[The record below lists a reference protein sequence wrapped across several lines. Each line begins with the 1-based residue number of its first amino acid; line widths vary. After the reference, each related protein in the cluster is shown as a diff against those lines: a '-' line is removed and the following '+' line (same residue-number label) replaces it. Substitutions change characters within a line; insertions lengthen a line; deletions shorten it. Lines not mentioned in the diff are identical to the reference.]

1 MFPYWA
7 LTAAHRLSVFPISSK
22 SFLEELMLNY
32 RCLVLDHDDTVVRSE
47 ETVNYPSFL
56 EALKVLRPGRT
67 ITREEFTRWCFSPG
81 FSALCSDYIGLTPEE
96 IDVQYDMWRSYVAT
110 HIPPPYDGLRPI
122 LTRWKQEGGLLCVSS
137 HSARENILRDYR
149 LHFGLEPDQIFDWD
163 LGEDRRKPSPYA
175 LQEIMRLYDLRP
187 DELLMVDD
195 LKPGYDMAHAC
206 GVPFA
211 CAGWSHDD
219 PEIRAFLRRF
229 SDFYLETV
237 QALEP
242 LLFGA

>member
-1 MFPYWA
+1 
-7 LTAAHRLSVFPISSK
+7 
-22 SFLEELMLNY
+22 MLNY

-149 LHFGLEPDQIFDWD
+149 LHFDLEPDQIFDWD

-195 LKPGYDMAHAC
+195 LKPGFDMARA
-206 GVPFA
+206 
-211 CAGWSHDD
+211 AGCDFIAALWGY
-219 PEIRAFLRRF
+219 PNGALRQMIAEGAQGGRM
-229 SDFYLETV
+229 LETPAELY
-237 QALEP
+237 QAL
-242 LLFGA
+242 FGKK

>member
-1 MFPYWA
+1 
-7 LTAAHRLSVFPISSK
+7 
-22 SFLEELMLNY
+22 MLNY

-237 QALEP
+237 QSLES

>member
-1 MFPYWA
+1 
-7 LTAAHRLSVFPISSK
+7 
-22 SFLEELMLNY
+22 MLNY

-81 FSALCSDYIGLTPEE
+81 FFALCSDYIGLTPEE

-122 LTRWKQEGGLLCVSS
+122 LTRWKQESGLLCVSS

-149 LHFGLEPDQIFDWD
+149 LHFDLEPDQIFDWD

-237 QALEP
+237 QELEP

>member
-1 MFPYWA
+1 
-7 LTAAHRLSVFPISSK
+7 
-22 SFLEELMLNY
+22 MLNY

-122 LTRWKQEGGLLCVSS
+122 LTRWKQGGGLLCVSS

-149 LHFGLEPDQIFDWD
+149 LHFDLEPDQIFDWD

-175 LQEIMRLYDLRP
+175 LQEIMRLYGLRP

>member
-1 MFPYWA
+1 
-7 LTAAHRLSVFPISSK
+7 
-22 SFLEELMLNY
+22 MLNY
-32 RCLVLDHDDTVVRSE
+32 RCLGLDHDDTGVRSE

-237 QALEP
+237 QALES

>member
-1 MFPYWA
+1 
-7 LTAAHRLSVFPISSK
+7 
-22 SFLEELMLNY
+22 MLNY

-67 ITREEFTRWCFSPG
+67 ITREEFTHWCFSPG

-149 LHFGLEPDQIFDWD
+149 LHFDLEPDQIFDWD

-175 LQEIMRLYDLRP
+175 LQEIMRLYDLRSE
-187 DELLMVDD
+187 ELLMVDD

-206 GVPFA
+206 GRAVRLRGLVARRPR
-211 CAGWSHDD
+211 D
-219 PEIRAFLRRF
+219 PRF
-229 SDFYLETV
+229 S
-237 QALEP
+237 AP
-242 LLFGA
+242 LQRFLSRDRAGARAAPVWCLTNMI

>member
-1 MFPYWA
+1 
-7 LTAAHRLSVFPISSK
+7 
-22 SFLEELMLNY
+22 MLNY

-149 LHFGLEPDQIFDWD
+149 LHFDLEPDQIFDWD

-211 CAGWSHDD
+211 CVGWSHDD

-237 QALEP
+237 QALES

>member
-1 MFPYWA
+1 
-7 LTAAHRLSVFPISSK
+7 
-22 SFLEELMLNY
+22 MLNY

-67 ITREEFTRWCFSPG
+67 ITREKFTRWCFSPG

>member
-1 MFPYWA
+1 
-7 LTAAHRLSVFPISSK
+7 
-22 SFLEELMLNY
+22 MLNY

-229 SDFYLETV
+229 SDFSLETV
-237 QALEP
+237 QELEP

>member
-1 MFPYWA
+1 
-7 LTAAHRLSVFPISSK
+7 
-22 SFLEELMLNY
+22 MLNY

-137 HSARENILRDYR
+137 HSARESILRDYR
-149 LHFGLEPDQIFDWD
+149 LHFDLEPDQIFDWD
-163 LGEDRRKPSPYA
+163 LGEGRRKPSPYA
-175 LQEIMRLYDLRP
+175 LQEIMRLYGLRP

-211 CAGWSHDD
+211 CAGWSHAD

>member
-1 MFPYWA
+1 
-7 LTAAHRLSVFPISSK
+7 
-22 SFLEELMLNY
+22 MLNY

-219 PEIRAFLRRF
+219 PEIRAFCAASAIFISRPCRSSSRCCLVLDKYDIIENNRK
-229 SDFYLETV
+229 
-237 QALEP
+237 A
-242 LLFGA
+242 G

>member
-1 MFPYWA
+1 
-7 LTAAHRLSVFPISSK
+7 
-22 SFLEELMLNY
+22 MLNY

-96 IDVQYDMWRSYVAT
+96 IDVQYDMWRSYAAT

-122 LTRWKQEGGLLCVSS
+122 PTRWKQEGGLLCVSS

-195 LKPGYDMAHAC
+195 LEPGYDMAHAC

-237 QALEP
+237 QELEP

>member
-1 MFPYWA
+1 
-7 LTAAHRLSVFPISSK
+7 
-22 SFLEELMLNY
+22 MLNY

-96 IDVQYDMWRSYVAT
+96 IDMQYDMWRSYVAT
-110 HIPPPYDGLRPI
+110 HILPPYDGLRPI
-122 LTRWKQEGGLLCVSS
+122 LMRWKQEGGLLCVSS

-149 LHFGLEPDQIFDWD
+149 LHFDLEPDQIFDWD

-237 QALEP
+237 QALES

>member
-1 MFPYWA
+1 
-7 LTAAHRLSVFPISSK
+7 
-22 SFLEELMLNY
+22 MLNY

-195 LKPGYDMAHAC
+195 LKPGFDMARA
-206 GVPFA
+206 
-211 CAGWSHDD
+211 AGCDFIAALWGY
-219 PEIRAFLRRF
+219 PNGALRQMIAEGAQGGRM
-229 SDFYLETV
+229 LETPAELY
-237 QALEP
+237 QAL
-242 LLFGA
+242 FGEEMKER

>member
-1 MFPYWA
+1 
-7 LTAAHRLSVFPISSK
+7 
-22 SFLEELMLNY
+22 MLNY

-110 HIPPPYDGLRPI
+110 HIPPPDDGLRPI

-137 HSARENILRDYR
+137 PSARENILRDYR

-211 CAGWSHDD
+211 CAGWSHDV

-237 QALEP
+237 QALES

>member
-1 MFPYWA
+1 
-7 LTAAHRLSVFPISSK
+7 
-22 SFLEELMLNY
+22 MLNY

-149 LHFGLEPDQIFDWD
+149 LHFDLEPDQIFDWD

-195 LKPGYDMAHAC
+195 LKPGYDMALSC
-206 GVPFA
+206 GVDFA
-211 CAGWSHDD
+211 AVGWANDIKSIEDFMRANCRWYFKSV
-219 PEIRAFLRRF
+219 PELAEFLG
-229 SDFYLETV
+229 T
-237 QALEP
+237 
-242 LLFGA
+242 

>member
-1 MFPYWA
+1 
-7 LTAAHRLSVFPISSK
+7 
-22 SFLEELMLNY
+22 MLNY

-206 GVPFA
+206 GMPFA

-237 QALEP
+237 QALES

>member
-1 MFPYWA
+1 
-7 LTAAHRLSVFPISSK
+7 
-22 SFLEELMLNY
+22 MLNY

-81 FSALCSDYIGLTPEE
+81 FSALCSDYLGLTPEE

-237 QALEP
+237 QALES

>member
-1 MFPYWA
+1 
-7 LTAAHRLSVFPISSK
+7 
-22 SFLEELMLNY
+22 MLNY

-96 IDVQYDMWRSYVAT
+96 IDAQYDMWRSYVAT

-237 QALEP
+237 QALES

>member
-1 MFPYWA
+1 
-7 LTAAHRLSVFPISSK
+7 
-22 SFLEELMLNY
+22 MLNY

-96 IDVQYDMWRSYVAT
+96 IDMQYDMWRSYVAT
-110 HIPPPYDGLRPI
+110 HIPPLYDGLRPI
-122 LTRWKQEGGLLCVSS
+122 LMRWKQEGGLLCVSS

-149 LHFGLEPDQIFDWD
+149 LHFDLEPDQIFDWD

>member
-1 MFPYWA
+1 
-7 LTAAHRLSVFPISSK
+7 
-22 SFLEELMLNY
+22 MLNY

-96 IDVQYDMWRSYVAT
+96 IVMQYDMWRSYVAT

-122 LTRWKQEGGLLCVSS
+122 LMHWKQEGGLLCVSS

-149 LHFGLEPDQIFDWD
+149 LHFDLEPDQIFDWD

>member
-1 MFPYWA
+1 
-7 LTAAHRLSVFPISSK
+7 
-22 SFLEELMLNY
+22 MLNY

-195 LKPGYDMAHAC
+195 LKPGYDMALSC
-206 GVPFA
+206 GVDFA
-211 CAGWSHDD
+211 AVGWANDIKSIEDFMRANCRWYFKSV
-219 PEIRAFLRRF
+219 PELAEFL
-229 SDFYLETV
+229 DV
-237 QALEP
+237 
-242 LLFGA
+242 

>member
-1 MFPYWA
+1 
-7 LTAAHRLSVFPISSK
+7 
-22 SFLEELMLNY
+22 MLNY

-149 LHFGLEPDQIFDWD
+149 LHFDLEPDQIFDWD

-206 GVPFA
+206 GVPVA

-237 QALEP
+237 QELEP

>member
-1 MFPYWA
+1 
-7 LTAAHRLSVFPISSK
+7 
-22 SFLEELMLNY
+22 MLNY

-110 HIPPPYDGLRPI
+110 HIPPPYDGLSPI

-237 QALEP
+237 QELEP

>member
-1 MFPYWA
+1 
-7 LTAAHRLSVFPISSK
+7 
-22 SFLEELMLNY
+22 MLNY

-149 LHFGLEPDQIFDWD
+149 LYFDLEPDQIFDWD

-175 LQEIMRLYDLRP
+175 LQEIMRLYYLRP
-187 DELLMVDD
+187 DELLWWMISSPAMTWPTPAACRSPARAGRTTTPRSALFCAASAIFISRPCRSSSRCCLVLD
-195 LKPGYDMAHAC
+195 KYDIIENNRK
-206 GVPFA
+206 
-211 CAGWSHDD
+211 AG
-219 PEIRAFLRRF
+219 
-229 SDFYLETV
+229 
-237 QALEP
+237 
-242 LLFGA
+242 

>member
-1 MFPYWA
+1 
-7 LTAAHRLSVFPISSK
+7 
-22 SFLEELMLNY
+22 MLNY

-56 EALKVLRPGRT
+56 EARKVLRPGRT

-149 LHFGLEPDQIFDWD
+149 LHFDLEPDQIFDWD

-237 QALEP
+237 QALES